1 MAALLSKAY
10 EQMTKKPIRVAIF
23 VDSMSQRAWV
33 AKILNDIKDSDV
45 ADVHLVL
52 KNKSLP
58 KRKGFIRRLISG
70 RNRIV
75 YHLFT
80 IIERKLSRITPNAF
94 ARTDVSDLLK
104 NAKIFDV
111 IPRRTRYSDYLT
123 EDAKNLLEEFEI
135 DVGLR
140 FGFRILRG
148 PILEGPKYGIWSFH
162 HGDNRVNRGGP
173 PYLWELLTGEKT
185 AGSILQIL
193 DNDLDGGKVLERTVT
208 SISSYSLTKTKNEI
222 YWKSTRFV
230 ISKLAELYHEGPEAL
245 QLYDIQPD
253 NFIYSAPL
261 YRAPNNFAMS
271 KLLVKWVLRIISR
284 RVASTIFNNQ
294 WFLLLSTNTNLGQ
307 KGISLFRLQ
316 ELEPPKGHFW
326 ADPFPIF
333 HEDKYYIFFEEFVYS
348 ENKGHISVMVLDNNG
363 NVIETPKEALN
374 LGTHTSYPFIF
385 KWEEDYYLLVE
396 NQSSGHIRAYKS
408 VVFPFRWEP
417 DRIIM
422 NNVVAA
428 DPTIFEH
435 SGLWWMFLTLSQDI
449 KLNNWDDLHLY
460 FSESPLGP
468 WKPHPKNPIKSDAR
482 SARPAGKLFR
492 YGGTVYRP
500 SQDCSGTYGR
510 AIVINRV
517 NVMTPY
523 DYNEEQVDII
533 EPLWRQGLTGTHT
546 LNHTHNLTILDAR
559 KRKIKLF

>member
-173 PYLWELLTGEKT
+173 PYLWELLTGE
-185 AGSILQIL
+185 
-193 DNDLDGGKVLERTVT
+193 
-208 SISSYSLTKTKNEI
+208 
-222 YWKSTRFV
+222 
-230 ISKLAELYHEGPEAL
+230 
-245 QLYDIQPD
+245 
-253 NFIYSAPL
+253 
-261 YRAPNNFAMS
+261 
-271 KLLVKWVLRIISR
+271 
-284 RVASTIFNNQ
+284 
-294 WFLLLSTNTNLGQ
+294 
-307 KGISLFRLQ
+307 
-316 ELEPPKGHFW
+316 
-326 ADPFPIF
+326 
-333 HEDKYYIFFEEFVYS
+333 
-348 ENKGHISVMVLDNNG
+348 
-363 NVIETPKEALN
+363 
-374 LGTHTSYPFIF
+374 
-385 KWEEDYYLLVE
+385 
-396 NQSSGHIRAYKS
+396 
-408 VVFPFRWEP
+408 
-417 DRIIM
+417 
-422 NNVVAA
+422 
-428 DPTIFEH
+428 
-435 SGLWWMFLTLSQDI
+435 
-449 KLNNWDDLHLY
+449 
-460 FSESPLGP
+460 
-468 WKPHPKNPIKSDAR
+468 
-482 SARPAGKLFR
+482 
-492 YGGTVYRP
+492 
-500 SQDCSGTYGR
+500 
-510 AIVINRV
+510 
-517 NVMTPY
+517 
-523 DYNEEQVDII
+523 
-533 EPLWRQGLTGTHT
+533 
-546 LNHTHNLTILDAR
+546 
-559 KRKIKLF
+559 